1 MELDYDVVVIGG
13 GTAGV
18 TAATTA
24 RRHYPK
30 KKVLLIRREERTL
43 IPCGIPYMFGVL
55 DDPCKNVNPE
65 HILSIRGIEVKIG
78 EVKQIFRQDK
88 KLLLSTGEEIGYDRL
103 VLATGSRPAIPPITG
118 LDRKNV
124 FWIKKE
130 LEYLRQVL
138 AALEQAQRVVII
150 GGGFVGAE
158 LAEQIRKYRQLDVTI
173 VEILPYCLYTSFDE
187 EFCFEAERELQA
199 LGVKIL
205 TEKKVAEL
213 AGAERVQEVHLEDGT
228 VLPADVVIVTTGVRP
243 AADLAQ
249 AAGISLGPNGG
260 ILVDRTMATSDPH
273 IFSCGDCA
281 EKFSFFGGNP
291 VQIRLASVAAMEARV
306 AGANLFVRRRESPG
320 TVGVF
325 SSKIGEKAF
334 AAAGLIERIAE
345 EEGYDILLGEAS
357 APNHHPS
364 ALPGTFETKVK
375 LVFDR
380 YTGILIGGQAVGSDS
395 VGELVNLLSACL
407 LHRMTAVEMAAF
419 QMGTHPLLTPSPPAY
434 PLVVAA
440 EEAAVAK
447 LEPKQED

>member
-1 MELDYDVVVIGG
+1 MKVNYDVVVIGG

-24 RRHYPK
+24 RRHYPD
-30 KKVLLIRREERTL
+30 KKVLLIRREEKTL

-55 DDPCKNVNPE
+55 DDPCKNVNPDY
-65 HILSIRGIEVKIG
+65 ILSIRGIEVKVG
-78 EVKQIFRQDK
+78 EVKEIVRQDK
-88 KLLLSTGEEIGYDRL
+88 KLVMTSGEEIGYDRL
-103 VLATGSRPAIPPITG
+103 VLATGSRPALPAIPGI
-118 LDRKNV
+118 DQENV

-130 LEYLRQVL
+130 LPYLQKVL
-138 AALEQAQRVVII
+138 AALAEARRVVII
-150 GGGFVGAE
+150 GGGFVGVE
-158 LAEQIRKYRQLDVTI
+158 LAEQIRKYRQLEVTI

-199 LGVKIL
+199 LGVDIL

-213 AGAERVQEVHLEDGT
+213 AGNGKVKEVRLEDGT
-228 VLPADVVIVTTGVRP
+228 VLPADVVIITTGVRP
-243 AADLAQ
+243 VTELAE
-249 AAGISLGPNGG
+249 AAGLSLGPTGG
-260 ILVDRTMATSDPH
+260 ILVDRTMATSDPN
-273 IFSCGDCA
+273 IFACGDCA

-291 VQIRLASVAAMEARV
+291 VRIRLASVAAMEARV
-306 AGANLFVRRRESPG
+306 AGANLFARRRENPG

-325 SSKIGEKAF
+325 STRIGDKAF
-334 AAAGLIERIAE
+334 GAAGLIERIAE
-345 EEGYDILLGEAS
+345 EEGYDVLLGEAS
-357 APNHHPS
+357 APNRHPS
-364 ALPGTFETKVK
+364 ALPGTFDTKVK

-380 YTGILIGGQAVGSDS
+380 YTGILLGGQAVGSES

-447 LEPKQED
+447 LEKKREE